1 MKKILAIAFASALAL
16 GGFAADA
23 AGVKKIAVFA
33 QNKSAVR
40 ALDAQVPAIRE
51 RIVAAFAE
59 VDGFQIVDSTL
70 ASESFEKSPN
80 VAQMLNCD
88 YVVVATILNATT
100 TRRNLSGRPNTIFS
114 LRMAFKMTDRN
125 GVSVDGM
132 PTWSGKNP
140 ILDADPNSSE
150 YFEMLIDRW
159 ENDMTVAVATKA
171 AKWRSPTV
179 ATLAT
184 VRVQTSIDYV
194 VAALESQTKGVSG
207 EQLQE
212 LRKVVGGASVEIDGV
227 VVGTAPCDVRASAGL
242 HKIRLVRDWTKPYE
256 ATVNVQDGLQL
267 NIALEM
273 SDEGIRKWSTVEALR
288 ADVAKRYAEAAAT
301 RGVKVNIDTAAWRDV
316 AWKSGAF
323 MPPPAAIKI
332 ENH

>member
-1 MKKILAIAFASALAL
+1 MKKLLAVVLAFAALC
-16 GGFAADA
+16 GSAADNL
-23 AGVKKIAVFA
+23 KKIAVFA

-59 VDGFQIVDSTL
+59 VDGFQVVDSTL

-80 VAQMLNCD
+80 VAQMLSCD
-88 YVVVATILNATT
+88 YVVVATILNATA
-100 TRRNLSGRPNTIFS
+100 TRRNMNGRPSTVFS
-114 LRMAFKMTDRN
+114 LRMAFKMTDAN

-132 PTWSGKNP
+132 PTWAGKNP
-140 ILDADPNSSE
+140 VLDADPGSTE
-150 YFEMLIDRW
+150 YFDMLLDQW
-159 ENDMTVAVATKA
+159 ESDMTVAVASKA
-171 AKWRSPTV
+171 AQWRSPTV
-179 ATLAT
+179 ATPAT
-184 VRVQTSIDYV
+184 MRVQTSIDYV
-194 VAALESQTKGVSG
+194 VAALESQTKGVKG

-212 LRKVVGGASVEIDGV
+212 LRKVVGGASVELDGV

-242 HKIRLVRDWTKPYE
+242 HKLRLVRDWMKPYE

-267 NIALEM
+267 NVALEM

-323 MPPPAAIKI
+323 LPPPAAIKA
-332 ENH
+332 EKP